1 MGSEK
6 FPSQAGHT
14 CTKVKWCSRRSWLC
28 CLGGA
33 YFNNTETCV
42 ERYRGDYKIISLRTQ
57 EFFKIMAFAQI
68 TGRVSLS
75 STVLC
80 LNALP
85 SQRYHSGIR
94 SELTKSNLAHANNKR
109 NWKIF
114 YDFAQIL
121 IKEATKLYCDDSI
134 KLDIDDGVYALD
146 STTIDLCLSLF
157 PWAHFRKTKSAI
169 KMHTMINLKG
179 RIPDFIL
186 ISTGKMHD
194 VNAMDDITWEPGSW
208 YVMDRGYLDFKRLYH
223 IHQCQS
229 WFVTRSKKNT
239 KFKRLYSKKVDK
251 SKGILCD
258 QKVRLTGANATTDYP
273 ELIRRIKFIDGETG
287 KRLVFLTNNMQADAV
302 TIAQVYKNRWH
313 VELFFK
319 WIKQH
324 LCLKRF
330 FGRSDNAVRSQIWIA
345 MCVYLLILILKKRLK
360 LDYSAY
366 EILQIL
372 SVTIFIKTPLL
383 TLFSL
388 DFTLFNNYY
397 NPKQLLLFDL

>member
-1 MGSEK
+1 MYEGK
-6 FPSQAGHT
+6 MVFSQVMALLP
-14 CTKVKWCSRRSWLC
+14 WRR
-28 CLGGA
+28 
-33 YFNNTETCV
+33 FQTCV

>member
-1 MGSEK
+1 
-6 FPSQAGHT
+6 
-14 CTKVKWCSRRSWLC
+14 
-28 CLGGA
+28 
-33 YFNNTETCV
+33 
-42 ERYRGDYKIISLRTQ
+42 
-57 EFFKIMAFAQI
+57 
-68 TGRVSLS
+68 
-75 STVLC
+75 
-80 LNALP
+80 
-85 SQRYHSGIR
+85 
-94 SELTKSNLAHANNKR
+94 
-109 NWKIF
+109 
-114 YDFAQIL
+114 
-121 IKEATKLYCDDSI
+121 
-134 KLDIDDGVYALD
+134 
-146 STTIDLCLSLF
+146 
-157 PWAHFRKTKSAI
+157 
-169 KMHTMINLKG
+169 
-179 RIPDFIL
+179 
-186 ISTGKMHD
+186 
-194 VNAMDDITWEPGSW
+194 
-208 YVMDRGYLDFKRLYH
+208 
-223 IHQCQS
+223 
-229 WFVTRSKKNT
+229 
-239 KFKRLYSKKVDK
+239 LYSKKVDK

-258 QKVRLTGANATTDYP
+258 QKVRLTGTNATTDYP

>member
-1 MGSEK
+1 MSKGK
-6 FPSQAGHT
+6 LVFPQVMALLP
-14 CTKVKWCSRRSWLC
+14 WRR
-28 CLGGA
+28 
-33 YFNNTETCV
+33 FQTCV
-42 ERYRGDYKIISLRTQ
+42 ERYHGDKKTTTLTTQ
-57 EFFKIMAFAQI
+57 EFFKIMVFTQI
-68 TGRVSLS
+68 TGLESLS

-80 LNALP
+80 LNALS
-85 SQRYHSGIR
+85 SQYYHFGIR
-94 SELTKSNLAHANNKR
+94 SKTTKSNLAHANNKR

-121 IKEATKLYCDDSI
+121 IKEVTKLYHNDPI
-134 KLDIDDGVYALD
+134 KLDINEGVYALD
-146 STTIDLCLSLF
+146 STTIDLCLTLF

-179 RIPDFIL
+179 KIPDFIL
-186 ISTGKMHD
+186 ISTGKMRD
-194 VNAMDDITWEPGSW
+194 VNAMDHIDWEPGCW
-208 YVMDRGYLDFKRLYH
+208 YIMDRGYLDFERLYH
-223 IHQCQS
+223 IHQCQA

-239 KFKRLYSKKVDK
+239 QYKRVYSKKVDK

-258 QKVRLTGANATTDYP
+258 QKVRLTGTNALKDYP

-287 KRLVFLTNNMQADAV
+287 KRLVFLTNNMLVDAV
-302 TIAQVYKNRWH
+302 TITQVYKNRWH

-324 LCLKRF
+324 LCVKRF

-345 MCVYLLILILKKRLK
+345 MCVYLLILKLKKRLG

-372 SVTIFIKTPLL
+372 KVSTFNKRSLSSMFLNENTLL
-383 TLFSL
+383 DNSC
-388 DFTLFNNYY
+388 
-397 NPKQLLLFDL
+397 NPNQRLLFDL

>member
-1 MGSEK
+1 MV
-6 FPSQAGHT
+6 FSQVMALLP
-14 CTKVKWCSRRSWLC
+14 WRR
-28 CLGGA
+28 
-33 YFNNTETCV
+33 FQTCV
-42 ERYRGDYKIISLRTQ
+42 ERYRGDHKIISLRTR
-57 EFFKIMAFAQI
+57 EFFKIMVFAQL
-68 TGRVSLS
+68 TRRESLS
-75 STVLC
+75 NTVLC

-85 SQRYHSGIR
+85 SQRYHSSIR
-94 SELTKSNLAHANNKR
+94 SEITKSNLAHANNKR

-121 IKEATKLYCDDSI
+121 IKEATTLYCNDSI
-134 KLDIDDGVYALD
+134 KLDIDDAVYALD